1 MIKFILTIL
10 ILYSNIY
17 SKRNVNAG
25 KNPPDQVMYRSINFD
40 QVPDPTLSWVGS
52 GFFSQYTISNTGQSG
67 VFEPPP
73 GWDGY
78 NGEFPVGYGAYN
90 GRTGEFPS
98 GTNQFYTWGAGLWIG
113 GKSENFNTPEDRSI
127 TIGDKTIKNVRV
139 ATTAYYSEMS
149 SISKLWQSNQ
159 IISAVSDGK
168 LEENK
173 GEFLFGQK
181 KYQ

>member
-78 NGEFPVGYGAYN
+78 NGEFPVGYGAYMAEQVN
-90 GRTGEFPS
+90 SQVVPINFIRGVLACGLAES
-98 GTNQFYTWGAGLWIG
+98 LKILIHQKIVQLLLGT
-113 GKSENFNTPEDRSI
+113 
-127 TIGDKTIKNVRV
+127 
-139 ATTAYYSEMS
+139 
-149 SISKLWQSNQ
+149 KLLKMFVLRLQP
-159 IISAVSDGK
+159 IILK
-168 LEENK
+168 
-173 GEFLFGQK
+173 
-181 KYQ
+181 

>member
-1 MIKFILTIL
+1 MIIFRFTIIAFFATIL
-10 ILYSNIY
+10 IGKEIVYSNKQLPIRKL
-17 SKRNVNAG
+17 SKTTN
-25 KNPPDQVMYRSINFD
+25 YD
-40 QVPDPTLSWVGS
+40 QVPDPVLSWVGA
-52 GFFSQYTISNTGQSG
+52 GFFGQYTISNTGQSG

-78 NGEFPVGYGAYN
+78 NGEFPVGYSAYN
-90 GRTGEFPS
+90 GRTGEFPN

-127 TIGDKTIKNVRV
+127 TIGNKTIENVRV

-149 SISKLWQSNQ
+149 SISRLWQSNQ
-159 IISAVSDGK
+159 LISAVSDGK

-173 GEFLFGQK
+173 G
-181 KYQ
+181 

>member
-1 MIKFILTIL
+1 MCIRD
-10 ILYSNIY
+10 S
-17 SKRNVNAG
+17 VNTG

-127 TIGDKTIKNVRV
+127 TIGDTSPING
-139 ATTAYYSEMS
+139 
-149 SISKLWQSNQ
+149 N
-159 IISAVSDGK
+159 IISSA
-168 LEENK
+168 EEAYDTHLQLWKSLLNNPYNYSSARY
-173 GEFLFGQK
+173 FHFGINLWF
-181 KYQ
+181 